1 MDYIENINRERIRW
15 CCDDRGI
22 TLDELREHVGI
33 AASTWEKFIE
43 GERGLTFKQLRG
55 IANYFNR
62 GVLFF
67 LETGPV
73 NERRLRSPQFRT
85 IANQRED
92 LSSEIKAIIERVE
105 RHRELYL
112 GLLEDLD
119 EAAPFD
125 PPEMPVRNLKPAA
138 QVAREWLG
146 LNGEDNFSA
155 YRAAVERRGVLV
167 FQSMGYQGQ
176 WRLPAKSSVAGFSL
190 YFEQCPVI
198 FIKKLEPKTRQTFT
212 LMHELGHLLLHRSS
226 FIDDEDDLFSR
237 EGRERMANAF
247 AGCLLVPDEHLDQI
261 NVDARPD
268 HVSGF
273 STWLRPYT
281 RAWGISAEVILRRL
295 LDCDRLPREEYEAYR
310 ERWRQQ
316 PASRQEEGNRQW
328 RNREPLHIFGGRFVR
343 TVLDAL
349 HARQITL
356 NKASAYL
363 DNLKV
368 KDVHALE
375 AHLADV

>member
-1 MDYIENINRERIRW
+1 MDRIENINLDRIRW
-15 CCDDRGI
+15 CCDDWGV
-22 TLDELREHVGI
+22 TLDALHKQVGI
-33 AASTWEKFIE
+33 APSTWEKFVK
-43 GERGLTFKQLRG
+43 GERGLTFSQLRD
-55 IANYFNR
+55 IAGHFNR
-62 GVLFF
+62 GVFFF
-67 LETGPV
+67 LETAPV
-73 NERRLRSPQFRT
+73 NERQLRSPQFRT

-92 LSSEIKAIIERVE
+92 LSPEIKAIIERVE

-112 GLLEDLD
+112 GLLEDID
-119 EAAPFD
+119 EAVPFD
-125 PPEMPVRNLKPAA
+125 PPDLPRSEEQAA
-138 QVAREWLG
+138 RIAREWLG
-146 LNGEDNFSA
+146 LNGEAEFDT
-155 YRAAVERRGVLV
+155 YRAAVERKGVLV
-167 FQSMGYQGQ
+167 FQSMGYKGQ
-176 WRLPAKSSVAGFSL
+176 WQLPRNSSIAGFSL

-212 LMHELGHLLLHRSS
+212 LMHELGHLLLHKSS

-247 AGCLLVPDEHLDQI
+247 AGYLLVPDERLDQV
-261 NVDARPD
+261 NVAARPD

-281 RAWGISAEVILRRL
+281 GAWGISAEVILRRL
-295 LDCDRLPREEYEAYR
+295 MDCGQLPQEEYEAYR
-310 ERWRQQ
+310 EWWRQH
-316 PASRQEEGNRQW
+316 PASRQEGGNRQW

>member
-1 MDYIENINRERIRW
+1 MDRIENINVDRIRW
-15 CCDDRGI
+15 CCEDRTI

-33 AASTWEKFIE
+33 AASKWERFIA
-43 GERGLTFKQLRG
+43 GESGLTFNQLRNV
-55 IANYFNR
+55 AKYFNR

-85 IANQRED
+85 IANQREN
-92 LSSEIKAIIERVE
+92 LSPEIKAIIERVE
-105 RHRELYL
+105 RHRALYI

-119 EAAPFD
+119 EAVPFD
-125 PPEMPVRNLKPAA
+125 PPDLPGSEKEAA
-138 QVAREWLG
+138 RIARKWLG
-146 LNGEDNFSA
+146 LNGAAEFDA
-155 YRAAVERRGVLV
+155 YRAAVERKGVLV
-167 FQSMGYQGQ
+167 FQSMGYKGQ
-176 WRLPAKSSVAGFSL
+176 WQLPPKSRIAGFSL

-198 FIKKLEPKTRQTFT
+198 FIKKLDPKTRQTFT
-212 LMHELGHLLLHRSS
+212 LMHELGHLLLHKSS
-226 FIDDEDDLFSR
+226 FIDDEADLFSR
-237 EGRERMANAF
+237 EGRERTANAF
-247 AGCLLVPDEHLDQI
+247 AGYLLVPDERLDQI
-261 NVDARPD
+261 NVENRPD
-268 HVSGF
+268 LVSEF

-281 RAWGISAEVILRRL
+281 GEWGISTEVILRRL
-295 LDCDRLPREEYEAYR
+295 MDRGWLPREEYEAYR
-310 ERWRQQ
+310 DWLGDQRTSRHERGSREWR
-316 PASRQEEGNRQW
+316 S
-328 RNREPLHIFGGRFVR
+328 REPLHIFGGRFVR

-368 KDVHALE
+368 RDVRKLE